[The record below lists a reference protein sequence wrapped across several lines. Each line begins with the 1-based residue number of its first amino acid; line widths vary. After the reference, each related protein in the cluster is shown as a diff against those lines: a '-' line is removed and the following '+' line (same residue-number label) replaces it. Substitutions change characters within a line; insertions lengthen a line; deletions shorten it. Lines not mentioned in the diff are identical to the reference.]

1 MVGRIWEWW
10 RGNAA
15 RVDAGFLLPL
25 ALLSAFQTSDLT
37 RDLPV
42 PGYAALTVGLLLPM
56 VWRRRWPV
64 PTFGIVALV
73 SLVQWC
79 CHVTLLPAN
88 VAVLIGLYTVTAY
101 TTPRWGLSALGVA
114 QLGAL
119 LEVLQVWGRSW
130 KDIENPWLFFAVIVF
145 GVWILGL
152 HIRTRREYLRSVE
165 DRAERLERE
174 RENELRM
181 ARAGERSRIARELHD
196 VVAHNVS
203 VIVVQADGASY
214 ALDTDPVRARQ
225 ALTAISETGR
235 TALGEMRRLLG
246 VLRADDDVS
255 VYAPQPGLAQLGD
268 LVDQVRHAGLP
279 VDVRASGD
287 PPPLAE
293 GRQLTIY
300 RVVQEALTNTLK
312 HGGPRA
318 TARVRLGYGP
328 DEVRVEVSDDGRGAA
343 ASDDGRGH
351 GLPGMRERVGV
362 YGGEVRAGPR
372 VGGGFE
378 VVARIPV
385 REGAAMSGE
394 GAR

>member
-10 RGNAA
+10 RGHAPL
-15 RVDAGFLLPL
+15 VDAGFLLPVV
-25 ALLSAFQTSDLT
+25 LLTAIQTSDLT
-37 RDLPV
+37 HDVPV
-42 PGYAALTVGLLLPM
+42 AGYAALSVGLLLPL

-64 PTFGIVALV
+64 PTFCIVALV

-79 CHVTLLPAN
+79 FHVTLIPAN
-88 VAVLIGLYTVTAY
+88 FVVLVGLYTVTAY
-101 TTPRWGLSALGVA
+101 TTPWRGLAALGTA

-119 LEVLQVWGRSW
+119 MEVLQVWTGGW
-130 KDIENPWLFFAVIVF
+130 KDIEGPLLFFAVVNF

-165 DRAERLERE
+165 DRAARLERE

-203 VIVVQADGASY
+203 VMVVQADGASY
-214 ALDTDPVRARQ
+214 TLDTDPARARQ

-279 VDVRASGD
+279 VDVQASGE
-287 PPPLAE
+287 PPSLAE

-312 HGGPRA
+312 HGGPEA

-328 DEVRVEVSDDGRGAA
+328 DEVRVEISDDGRGAA

-385 REGAAMSGE
+385 REDAVMSGK
-394 GAR
+394 GVR

>member
-1 MVGRIWEWW
+1 MVGRIWERW

-15 RVDAGFLLPL
+15 RVDAGFLLPF

-37 RDLPV
+37 RNLPV
-42 PGYAALTVGLLLPM
+42 PGYAALTIGLLLPM

-79 CHVTLLPAN
+79 FHVTLLPAN

-101 TTPRWGLSALGVA
+101 TTPWWGLSALGVA

-119 LEVLQVWGRSW
+119 MEVIQVWAGGW
-130 KDIENPWLFFAVIVF
+130 KDIENPWLFFAVIIF

-255 VYAPQPGLAQLGD
+255 VYTPQPGLAQLGD

-279 VDVRASGD
+279 VDVQASGD
-287 PPPLAE
+287 PPSLAE

-312 HGGPRA
+312 HGGPEA

-328 DEVRVEVSDDGRGAA
+328 DEVRVEIRDDGRGAA